1 MGALRLQPVSIISHW
16 GRPLVEPRN
25 IAVLEHSSP
34 IRKAPRRVVIVGA
47 GGFVGSAICAR
58 LAADK
63 IPVLALTRNELDLLK
78 PEAAATLQR
87 LLRADD
93 GVVFVSAL
101 APTRN
106 NAMLIDNLRLAEA
119 VCAALAAQPVGH
131 LVYVSSDAVY
141 SDDANPVTERSCQ
154 QPSSLHGAM
163 HLARETMLRTTL
175 KLPLAILRPT
185 LIYGAKD
192 PHNGYGPNRFRRLA
206 AKGEAITLFGEGEEK
221 RDHVH
226 IADVAALSS
235 AVLHHRST
243 GTLNIATGKST
254 SFREVAEMVS
264 ALAGGSVEIRATT
277 RQNPITHRHFDIT
290 HCLKA
295 FPEFHY
301 ISLRDGLARV
311 AKEGA

>member
-1 MGALRLQPVSIISHW
+1 
-16 GRPLVEPRN
+16 
-25 IAVLEHSSP
+25 VLEHLSP
-34 IRKAPRRVVIVGA
+34 VRKAPSRVVIIGA
-47 GGFVGSAICAR
+47 GGFVGGAIGDQ

-63 IPVLALTRNELDLLK
+63 VPTLALTRKELDLLK
-78 PEAAATLQR
+78 PEASATLQR

-93 GVVFVSAL
+93 SVVFVSAL

-106 NAMLIDNLRLAEA
+106 NAMLIDNLRMAET
-119 VCAALAAQPVGH
+119 VCTALAAQPVAH
-131 LVYVSSDAVY
+131 LVYISSDAIY

-154 QPSSLHGAM
+154 QPSSLHGVM
-163 HLARETMLRTTL
+163 HLAREIMLRAAL

-206 AKGEAITLFGEGEEK
+206 AKGEAITLFGDGEEK

-226 IADVAALSS
+226 VDDVAALAS
-235 AVLHHRST
+235 AVLHHRSK
-243 GTLNIATGKST
+243 GVLNIATGRSA
-254 SFREVAEMVS
+254 SFREVAEMVVAHS
-264 ALAGGSVEIRATT
+264 PRSVEIRGTP

-290 HCLKA
+290 DCLKA

-301 ISLRDGLARV
+301 VPLRDGLTRV